1 MTPSRRALTGILG
14 TGLAMALLLAGCL
27 PPLPRPLTGLNQ
39 QLEGAG
45 PARSP
50 SLAGRWLA
58 LIVNSGE
65 RDRVQLVDVE
75 LQRPVPL
82 PGLER
87 PDAQPLSVAV
97 AADGEKLALVRQVE
111 GRTELVLYRRNLMSL
126 QPVVLQPA
134 GVPRRVALRAD
145 GRELAVEVSRQGL
158 WQVDLIEVP

>member
-1 MTPSRRALTGILG
+1 MRRSLARLVG
-14 TGLAMALLLAGCL
+14 TGLAVALPLLVAGCL

-39 QLEGAG
+39 QLEAAG
-45 PARSP
+45 PGHSP

-58 LIVNSGE
+58 LIVNNGS

-75 LQRPVPL
+75 RQRPVPL

-126 QPVVLQPA
+126 QPVALQPA

-158 WQVDLIEVP
+158 WQVDLIAVP